1 MKHIIIRRSDLGDF
15 PAMLFYKHFAVSG
28 EDGQVHLYQVLKR
41 KDGKYD
47 SIHSVFLAEDIKY
60 KNLRSLTNAVI
71 DKLLS
76 TRLWDVLIDNRE
88 LVTPEGYQIL
98 DKNKVY

>member
-1 MKHIIIRRSDLGDF
+1 MKRIIIRRSDLGDF
-15 PAMLFYKHFAVSG
+15 PAMLFYKQFAISG

-47 SIHSVFLAEDIKY
+47 SINSIFLAEDIKY
-60 KNLRSLTNAVI
+60 KNLRSLTNAVV

-76 TRLWDVLIDNRE
+76 TRLWDALIGNRE

>member
-1 MKHIIIRRSDLGDF
+1 MKRITIRRSDLGDL
-15 PAMLFYKHFAVSG
+15 PAMLFYKQFAISG

-47 SIHSVFLAEDIKY
+47 RIHSVFLAEDIKY

-76 TRLWDVLIDNRE
+76 TRLWDALIDNRE
-88 LVTPEGYQIL
+88 LVTLEGYQIL
-98 DKNKVY
+98 DKNKTY

>member
-1 MKHIIIRRSDLGDF
+1 M
-15 PAMLFYKHFAVSG
+15 
-28 EDGQVHLYQVLKR
+28 
-41 KDGKYD
+41 
-47 SIHSVFLAEDIKY
+47 AEDIKY

-76 TRLWDVLIDNRE
+76 TRLWDALIDNRE

>member
-1 MKHIIIRRSDLGDF
+1 MKQIILCNSDFGES

-28 EDGQVHLYQVLKR
+28 EDGTVRLYQVLKR

-47 SIHSVFLAEDIKY
+47 SINSIFLAEDIKY

-76 TRLWDVLIDNRE
+76 TRLWDALIDNRE

>member
-15 PAMLFYKHFAVSG
+15 PAMLFYKQFAISG

-47 SIHSVFLAEDIKY
+47 SINSV
-60 KNLRSLTNAVI
+60 V

-76 TRLWDVLIDNRE
+76 TRLWDALIDNRE

-98 DKNKVY
+98 DKNKTY

>member
-15 PAMLFYKHFAVSG
+15 PAMLFYKHFAVYG

-47 SIHSVFLAEDIKY
+47 SIHSELLAEDIKY

-76 TRLWDVLIDNRE
+76 TRLWDALIDNRE

-98 DKNKVY
+98 DKNKTY